1 MTFGS
6 DKEPGGIFKSIALL
20 FYISVSRSSRA
31 LTNAAAFYKIEQQ
44 PRDGFGISAY
54 LRSMWHVRKQ
64 FLRSHGRCV
73 LFPPVNGDREVPPGD
88 CVLVVI
94 FPLL

>member
-6 DKEPGGIFKSIALL
+6 GKGPGGIFKSIALL
-20 FYISVSRSSRA
+20 FYISVSGSSHVF
-31 LTNAAAFYKIEQQ
+31 TNAVAFYKIEQQ
-44 PRDGFGISAY
+44 PGDGFGISAY
-54 LRSMWHVRKQ
+54 LRSVWHVRKQ
-64 FLRSHGRCV
+64 FLGSHERCV
-73 LFPPVNGDREVPPGD
+73 LFPLVNGDTEVPPGD